1 MGKFLAV
8 ASFHNNPEEHIDI
21 TFNNVLKQTHEDWVL
36 IVADD
41 FSSDQEFKRRLK
53 KRVESLNDNRIIY
66 YETKKRR
73 ELYLYQNFFKWLDYD
88 YYFDLDTDDILSDKI
103 FEIYNNH
110 FEMYPQVSCIFS
122 DYDKTDEDGNLAEMS
137 LCQDIS
143 NYAEEFHFR
152 DTYTWD
158 EKMNQRFGQSMF
170 GHGRCMRRP
179 EDDSMEIVKE
189 CKTSTDSLFL
199 FYNLTRGSHLHI
211 PRKLYTH
218 IRRDGSDSG
227 QMSAEEFS
235 DFNTNAK
242 HWIAKYDASSDW
254 HQFSPYSG
262 LWHLTS
268 AMSSCRWIDSV
279 DEFSIISDIED
290 NRIKDLYPDKNIT
303 FNDKTANNVIVA
315 WQPGLDI
322 TGLDHC
328 ERLSIFTNCAEV
340 DAPLD
345 PNKGVHPLIKGYFE
359 KAKEEIY
366 SQVNDASW
374 YYFFRQSVFTRMPEE
389 IEKLK
394 EPQTC
399 LYIVEDTTNKWISN
413 YNEIAQYG
421 YDTRIVSL
429 ADYPEEHRDIIIRNK
444 MENLHPDIVISAVAT
459 PSLHDSTFSYLSNNY
474 CTYISS
480 QEISEKNFK
489 GDFIQLISK
498 VHPGA
503 TLVPKCTYRFRSGPE
518 LTCHSVP
525 EGPSDWYAE
534 FWHNGQMIWK
544 QSLGARGW
552 YRYSQD
558 YWIDVEVRICRDGS
572 EASYSLRA
580 ERDANFGIQID
591 SASLGDTLSWM
602 GQVIELKEQTSLRQI
617 WVRCHKP
624 WLFDTE
630 RYRSRGIFIVGWD
643 SLWPDQDQHLGVFM
657 DEANGINS
665 PRDKHPRDWR
675 TIPLGAIAAD
685 QLGIEYR
692 ETKPWL
698 AKEFLEKRPL
708 TKKTVCIATESTAQA
723 KYWNHPTGWQDLIDG
738 LHSRDIDVL
747 YVSKEETSLRGVEH
761 IPDLVEAARAIRG
774 AGLFIGISSG
784 LSWLAWA
791 LDVKVCMISGFTWE
805 FVEFD
810 CDIRII
816 NKSVCSG
823 CWTWAEFDR
832 GDWNWCPQ
840 WKGTDRHFECT
851 KTIEPARVLD
861 EIETKWFSNI

>member
-21 TFNNVLKQTHEDWVL
+21 TFDNVLKQTHEDWVL

-262 LWHLTS
+262 LWHQTS
-268 AMSSCRWIDSV
+268 AISSCRWIDSV

-290 NRIKDLYPDKNIT
+290 NRIKELYPDKTIT

-340 DAPLD
+340 DVPLD
-345 PNKGVHPLIKGYFE
+345 PDKGVHPLIKGYFE
-359 KAKEEIY
+359 KAKAEIY
-366 SQVNDASW
+366 SQVNDVSW

-389 IEKLK
+389 IEELK

-399 LYIVEDTTNKWISN
+399 LYIVEDTTDKWIAN

-498 VHPGA
+498 VHHGA

-544 QSLGARGW
+544 QRLGARGW

-558 YWIDVEVRICRDGS
+558 YWIDMEVRICRDGS

-643 SLWPDQDQHLGVFM
+643 SLWPDQDQHLGVFI

-685 QLGIEYR
+685 QLGIEYK

-708 TKKTVCIATESTAQA
+708 TKPTVCIATESTAQA

-774 AGLFIGISSG
+774 AGLFVGISSG

-840 WKGTDRHFECT
+840 WKGTARHFECT

>member
-21 TFNNVLKQTHEDWVL
+21 TFDNVLKQTHGDWIL

-41 FSSDQEFKRRLK
+41 FSSDPEFKRTLR

-73 ELYLYQNFFKWLDYD
+73 ELYLYQNFFKWLKYD
-88 YYFDLDTDDILSDKI
+88 YYFDLDTDDILSDRI
-103 FEIYNNH
+103 FEIYNDH
-110 FEMYPQVSCIFS
+110 FEMYPDVSCIFS
-122 DYDKTDEDGNLAEMS
+122 DYDKTDENGNLAEMS

-152 DTYTWD
+152 DTYAWD

-179 EDDSMEIVKE
+179 EDDSMEIAKE

-268 AMSSCRWIDSV
+268 AISSCRWIDQV
-279 DEFSIISDIED
+279 GEFSIISDTED
-290 NRIKDLYPDKNIT
+290 NRIKELYPDKTIT

-315 WQPGLDI
+315 WQPGMDLS
-322 TGLDHC
+322 GLDHC
-328 ERLSIFTNCAEV
+328 ERLSIFTNCTEV

-345 PNKGVHPLIKGYFE
+345 PENGVHPLIKNYFNA
-359 KAKEEIY
+359 AKEEIY
-366 SQVNDASW
+366 GQLDNLSW
-374 YYFFRQSVFTRMPEE
+374 FYFFRQGIFTRMPKE
-389 IEKLK
+389 IKK
-394 EPQTC
+394 VKKPQTC
-399 LYIVEDTTNKWISN
+399 VYIVEDTTDRWINDYIKLSQVGHDARI
-413 YNEIAQYG
+413 IAL
-421 YDTRIVSL
+421 DNSK
-429 ADYPEEHRDIIIRNK
+429 DEHRDIFIRNK
-444 MENLHPDIVISAVAT
+444 METIQPDIVILLDAAS
-459 PSLHDSTFSYLSNNY
+459 SLHESTVSFLSKNY
-474 CTYISS
+474 WTYISS

-489 GDFIQLISK
+489 GDFIQLISM

-544 QSLGARGW
+544 QRLGARGW

-602 GQVIELKEQTSLRQI
+602 GQVIEFKEQTSCSQV

-630 RYRSRGIFIVGWD
+630 RYRTRGIFIVGWD
-643 SLWPDQDQHLGVFM
+643 GYWPSQHQNLGVYQR
-657 DEANGINS
+657 EGQNS

-685 QLGIEYR
+685 QLGIEYK

-708 TKKTVCIATESTAQA
+708 TKPTVCIATESTAQA
-723 KYWNHPTGWQDLIDG
+723 KYWNHPTGWQDLIDR
-738 LHSRDIDVL
+738 LNSRDIDVL

-761 IPDLVEAARAIRG
+761 IPDLVEAAQAIRG
-774 AGLFIGISSG
+774 AGMFVGISSG

-816 NKSVCSG
+816 NRSVCSG
-823 CWTWAEFDR
+823 CWTWAEFDK

-840 WKGTDRHFECT
+840 WKGTARHFECT
-851 KTIEPARVLD
+851 KTITADQVMAQ
-861 EIETKWFSNI
+861 IETKWGGDI